1 MFKAVRFRIYEDPK
15 RLQRILKTSGEMY
28 SVYSV
33 YSYQTESEVKKNK

>member
-33 YSYQTESEVKKNK
+33 QTESEVKKNK

>member
-28 SVYSV
+28 SVYSF
-33 YSYQTESEVKKNK
+33 QTESEVKKNK